1 MALTVIHLAFLSN
14 VAASHGYWIVAV
26 IVALESMGLPLPGE
40 ATLIAA
46 ALYAG
51 ATHRLEIA
59 IVVAVAMAGAV
70 VGNCAGFLIGRRF
83 RGVLL
88 RRGHLLGVSVRR
100 LRFGQWL
107 IDRHGGVIVFF
118 GRFIVV
124 LRTLAGL
131 VAGLSSMSWRRF
143 MVFNSTSAAVWAVG
157 YGAAA
162 YLFGARVEH
171 VAAPMALAMGA
182 LGAAAAVTAILA
194 ARRQQSAFDAET
206 APHPA
211 A

>member
-1 MALTVIHLAFLSN
+1 MIDLAFLSN
-14 VAASHGYWIVAV
+14 LTAAYGYWLVAV
-26 IVALESMGLPLPGE
+26 IVGLESMGLPLPGE

-59 IVVAVAMAGAV
+59 IVIAMAIAGAV
-70 VGNCAGFLIGRRF
+70 LGNCAGFVIGRRF
-83 RGVLL
+83 RGMLL
-88 RRGHLLGVSVRR
+88 RRGHLVGASAPR

-107 IDRHGGVIVFF
+107 IDRHGGLIVFF

-131 VAGLSSMSWRRF
+131 VAGLSTMSWRRF
-143 MVFNSTSAAVWAVG
+143 LVFNSASAAVWAVG

-162 YLFGARVEH
+162 YVFGARVEH
-171 VAAPMALAMGA
+171 VAAPIALAMAGSG
-182 LGAAAAVTAILA
+182 LLVAAAAVLA
-194 ARRQQSAFDAET
+194 ARRQQSAFEADIAK
-206 APHPA
+206 
-211 A
+211 

>member
-1 MALTVIHLAFLSN
+1 MSRGVIDFALFTN
-14 VAASHGYWIVAV
+14 AAAAHAYWIVAV
-26 IVALESMGLPLPGE
+26 IVGLESMGLPLPGE

-59 IVVAVAMAGAV
+59 VVIAVAMIAAV
-70 VGNCAGFLIGRRF
+70 AGNCAGFVIGRRF
-83 RGVLL
+83 RDLLL
-88 RRGHLLGVSVRR
+88 RRGHLVGASAPR

-107 IDRHGGVIVFF
+107 IERHGGTVVFF
-118 GRFIVV
+118 GRFVVV

-131 VAGLSSMSWRRF
+131 VAGLSCMSWRRF
-143 MVFNSTSAAVWAVG
+143 MVLNSASAAVWAAG

-171 VAAPMALAMGA
+171 VAAPVALAMAGAGA
-182 LGAAAAVTAILA
+182 LVAAAAVLA
-194 ARRQQSAFDAET
+194 ARRQQSAFEAET
-206 APHPA
+206 ARQR
-211 A
+211 